1 MAYMLSSTKKTSKCW
16 EMSLICVG
24 TGWQR
29 LNASCNGIITV
40 DSESVRK
47 KISREKQTGNKN
59 FLYGVICPNC
69 GCFTKISNSN
79 LIPDEVK
86 VNAKML

>member
-47 KISREKQTGNKN
+47 KYLVKSKQGIKT
-59 FLYGVICPNC
+59 FYMELYV
-69 GCFTKISNSN
+69 
-79 LIPDEVK
+79 LIVDVLQK
-86 VNAKML
+86 LLILI